1 MRAQCHAVFPDALP
15 ERQAQAAQNVLSPN
29 TSSQATKIRQHHEER
44 GEALN
49 AESKCEQ
56 LKVMAV
62 DQSLDA
68 VAWSLSY
75 FLADVLWE

>member
-1 MRAQCHAVFPDALP
+1 M
-15 ERQAQAAQNVLSPN
+15 
-29 TSSQATKIRQHHEER
+29 
-44 GEALN
+44 N

-56 LKVMAV
+56 LEVMAV